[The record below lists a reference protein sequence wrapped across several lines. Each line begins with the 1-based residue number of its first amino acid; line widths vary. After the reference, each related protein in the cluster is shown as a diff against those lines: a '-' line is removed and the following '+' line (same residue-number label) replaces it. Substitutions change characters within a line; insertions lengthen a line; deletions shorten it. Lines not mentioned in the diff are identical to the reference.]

1 MSMVLTST
9 YTLSHLLL
17 ELSNPHVV
25 QSVND
30 EPTGFLFSCV
40 AQVLVLNLSLVHD
53 LRLLDSNGHLVASQ
67 RVVVNSRACRP
78 PK

>member
-40 AQVLVLNLSLVHD
+40 AQVLVLDLGLVQG
-53 LRLLDSNGHLVASQ
+53 LRLPDSSGQLVAS
-67 RVVVNSRACRP
+67 
-78 PK
+78 